1 MDILKK
7 GIKMLSLELIYLIG
21 TVIFLIFLNKLNH
34 ELIALK
40 LNVWEILIYK
50 NNLPIAYLVM
60 ALILIALSICLL
72 IRRIRLIKK
81 TRYEFDE
88 LIISIL
94 GIVLVII
101 CIPLIIYTIY
111 IPILR
116 AVIPVVGV
124 MLGMAYSGVNGS

>member
-116 AVIPVVGV
+116 AVITVVGV

>member
-50 NNLPIAYLVM
+50 NNLPILYFVI
-60 ALILIALSICLL
+60 ALILIVLGICL
-72 IRRIRLIKK
+72 
-81 TRYEFDE
+81 
-88 LIISIL
+88 
-94 GIVLVII
+94 
-101 CIPLIIYTIY
+101 
-111 IPILR
+111 
-116 AVIPVVGV
+116 
-124 MLGMAYSGVNGS
+124 

>member
-50 NNLPIAYLVM
+50 NNLPILYFVI
-60 ALILIALSICLL
+60 ALILIVLGICLL

-88 LIISIL
+88 LVISIL
-94 GIVLVII
+94 GIVLIFI
-101 CIPLIIYTIY
+101 CIPLIIKNIY

-116 AVIPVVGV
+116 AIIIVVGAIA
-124 MLGMAYSGVNGS
+124 GMAYSGVNGS